1 MFLRIE
7 LFLIGKTA
15 LLSLIKEREETM
27 KKLITLTL
35 VFAVVLFIS
44 PVFGAV
50 PTTSTTQNNTN
61 SATSDNNSTATS
73 TNSSDNSSTNN
84 TTGSS
89 TNDNANS
96 GVNLVNTSIESSITP
111 PSTFPMVGTVSGQLT
126 TPFGGAGF
134 SKDARYS
141 KLMTTIQ
148 FINYM
153 KETNLLEEDK
163 AKEDALKV
171 YNKLLINVCG
181 RSCVAKKKAKE
192 NNFSKDY
199 NREVRAEDY
208 NIEADDS
215 ERDITASIIQQIE
228 NSK

>member
-1 MFLRIE
+1 MRE
-7 LFLIGKTA
+7 R
-15 LLSLIKEREETM
+15 LSLIKEREETM
-27 KKLITLTL
+27 KKLITLIL
-35 VFAVVLFIS
+35 VFSVVLFIS

-50 PTTSTTQNNTN
+50 PSTSTTQNNTN

-73 TNSSDNSSTNN
+73 TNSSDNSGTNSSDNSSTNN

-89 TNDNANS
+89 TNDNGNS

-111 PSTFPMVGTVSGQLT
+111 PSTFPMVGTVSGQIT

-171 YNKLLINVCG
+171 YRKLLINVCG
-181 RSCVAKKKAKE
+181 RNCVAKKKAKVT
-192 NNFSKDY
+192 NFSKD
-199 NREVRAEDY
+199 
-208 NIEADDS
+208 
-215 ERDITASIIQQIE
+215 
-228 NSK
+228 K